1 MDAKTYSLWSTTLI
15 GSAIALSLA
24 ACKEDKP
31 APPPPRPARVVEISP
46 HDIAFT
52 ASASGQIQARY
63 VSNVGFLVSG
73 RLISRNVDIGA
84 NVTAGTLLARID
96 DVDFQNKLAAA
107 RSQVSAAQADV
118 DQAAPQEER
127 YRTLL
132 ASGYATQANYDQSLR
147 MLENAKAGLVAA
159 QANLRLA
166 EDNLRYTQLQAPTD
180 GAVTQTGADV
190 GQVVAAGQMVIQI
203 SRLDEREAVFSVAA
217 RDASRAVA
225 GIKIKVWLQDD
236 PSRIVEG
243 SVREISPNADPVTG
257 TYTVKVSLPDAPDSM
272 RLGAIVIG
280 QAQVAAGVL
289 PTMVSVPPMALL
301 QTGDTAQVWVVSP
314 EDDTVHKRPVT
325 VTRYE
330 AEQVYI
336 SKGLNRGDLVVVA
349 GVNTLNEGQKIVPQ
363 KVSGQ

>member
-1 MDAKTYSLWSTTLI
+1 MGAMTNSRWLAILF
-15 GSAIALSLA
+15 GGAIAVSLT

-31 APPPPRPARVVEISP
+31 VAAAPRPARVVEIAP
-46 HDIAFT
+46 HDIAFST
-52 ASASGQIQARY
+52 RASGQIQARY

-84 NVTAGTLLARID
+84 NVKAGTLLARID

-107 RSQVSAAQADV
+107 RSQVSATQADV
-118 DQAAPQEER
+118 DQATPQEER

-190 GQVVAAGQMVIQI
+190 GQVVSAGQMVIQI

-217 RDASRAVA
+217 RAAARAAA
-225 GIKIKVWLQDD
+225 GMKIKVWLQDD
-236 PSRIVEG
+236 PSEIAEG
-243 SVREISPNADPVTG
+243 SIREISPNADPVTG
-257 TYTVKVSLPDAPDSM
+257 TYTVKVALPNAPDKM

-280 QAQVAAGVL
+280 YAEMPGGL
-289 PTMVSVPPMALL
+289 PGMVSVPPMALL
-301 QTGDTAQVWVVSP
+301 QTGDSAQVWVVTP
-314 EDDTVHKRPVT
+314 GEDTVHKRPVT

-330 AEQVYI
+330 ADQVYI
-336 SKGLNRGDLVVVA
+336 SKGLNKGDLVVVA
-349 GVNTLNEGQKIVPQ
+349 GVNTLDEGQKVVPQ